1 MLLFSLLGR
10 FAIET
15 ENALLEPPRG
25 RQARSLL
32 AWLALHPGPH
42 PRARL
47 AARFWPDVL
56 DRSARAS
63 LRVALSEVRAALGPA
78 AGCLI
83 ADRTQA
89 GLAADLIRVDALE
102 LADLADRNELEAAL
116 DLYQGELLPDLDD
129 DWVLDE
135 RDGYAATVVE
145 ILARLASERETGGD
159 LSGAISLSR
168 RMTAI
173 DPLGEKPTRELMR
186 RLAAAGE
193 RGAALAAYHRLSARL
208 AQLKI
213 APSPATRTLA
223 EQLRSAEG
231 ETDAEG
237 AHEPASATNL
247 DLAVSHYRQA
257 LAKAP
262 AGDERHCELLL
273 SLGAALAHAGR
284 TAEARTTCEEASEL
298 AERLE
303 DPVRLARATLGL
315 AGIGVTILEL
325 DEPLAGRLAAACER
339 LPESEPGLR
348 AELLARLAI
357 ARAYSPDRSE
367 AARIADQAVEL
378 ARRHGDP
385 ATLARALC
393 ARHAGLGAPDR
404 LADRLA
410 TAAEML
416 ELATRAGDR
425 ESALQ
430 AQNFRVADLLE
441 SGDLPGFDRELDT
454 YAALCHQTPLPAFRW
469 YVPLWRATRATIDG
483 DFAEAQRLA
492 ERARTIGREAGD
504 DNAEHFW
511 RLQTGTLLLLQG
523 HFDGDTG
530 WIEDHARTSP
540 AGSAWWTV
548 LAWLWA
554 EQGRD
559 QDARAVLDRLAAHDF
574 AAVDYDTNWISA
586 VAELVLACRRLDDRE
601 RAATLY
607 QRLLPFTGRIV
618 TSARAAQTYGPVD
631 YFLAL
636 AAHTAGQPTAAR
648 GHLHTALQL
657 SEAAGATSWI
667 QAIRQEL

>member
-1 MLLFSLLGR
+1 MLSFRVLGR
-10 FAIET
+10 FAIEA
-15 ENALLEPPRG
+15 ESAALEPPRG

-47 AARFWPDVL
+47 AARCWPDVL

-83 ADRTQA
+83 ADRTHA

-102 LADLADRNELEAAL
+102 LADLAGRGELDAAV
-116 DLYQGELLPDLDD
+116 DLYHGELLPELDD

-135 RDGYAATVVE
+135 RDGYAATLVE
-145 ILARLASERETGGD
+145 ILAQLASEREASGD
-159 LSGAISLSR
+159 LPSAISLSR

-173 DPLGEKPTRELMR
+173 DPLGETPTRELMQ

-193 RGAALAAYHRLSARL
+193 RGAALAAYQRLSARL
-208 AQLKI
+208 AQLRI

-223 EQLRSAEG
+223 DQLRSPEE
-231 ETDAEG
+231 ETEPGG
-237 AHEPASATNL
+237 AHEAASPTNL

-262 AGDERHCELLL
+262 ASDERRSELLL
-273 SLGAALAHAGR
+273 GLGAALAHAGR
-284 TAEARTTCEEASEL
+284 TAEARTTYEEASQL

-303 DPVRLARATLGL
+303 DPVLLARATLGL
-315 AGIGVTILEL
+315 AGIGVTILDL
-325 DEPLAGRLAAACER
+325 DEPLAGRFAVACER

-357 ARAYSPDRSE
+357 VRAYSPDRSE
-367 AARIADQAVEL
+367 ALRIADQAVEL

-385 ATLARALC
+385 ATRARALC
-393 ARHAGLGAPDR
+393 ARHVGLGAPDR
-404 LADRLA
+404 LAERLA

-416 ELATRAGDR
+416 ELATQAGDR

-430 AQNFRVADLLE
+430 ARNFRVGDVLE
-441 SGDLPGFDRELDT
+441 SGNLSGFDRELDA
-454 YAALCHQTPLPAFRW
+454 YAAVCHQTPLPAFRW

-483 DFAEAQRLA
+483 DFAEAERLA
-492 ERARTIGREAGD
+492 ERARTMGREAGD

-511 RLQTGTLLLLQG
+511 RIQTGTLLLLRG
-523 HFDGDTG
+523 NFDGDTG

-540 AGSAWWTV
+540 AGSAWWTL

-554 EQGRD
+554 EQGRN

-574 AAVDYDTNWISA
+574 AAVDYDTNWIA
-586 VAELVLACRRLDDRE
+586 AIAELVHACRRLGDRK

-607 QRLLPFTGRIV
+607 QQLLPFVGRIV

-636 AAHTAGQPTAAR
+636 AAQTAGQPRAAR
-648 GHLHTALQL
+648 GHLDTALQL
-657 SEAAGATSWI
+657 SEAAGATAWT